1 MNHVTAVILNWR
13 TPELTVRA
21 ARALV
26 ADGLPAARIVVVDNA
41 SGDGSAERI
50 RAELPEVTLVE
61 NAENLGF
68 ARANNVG
75 ARALPGAVYAL
86 VNSDAFV
93 SRPGSL
99 ERLLGA
105 LEDPRVGIAIPRL
118 RNADGTLQPTVVA
131 LSNPLSEAVRASGVS
146 RFVPNRLQPALGTHW
161 DHATTR
167 RVQAAIGPVLV
178 VRGTLWD
185 ALGGFDERSFMYAE
199 DLDLFRRARRLGY
212 RSLFVADA
220 EFTHL
225 GGASAGKRWSS
236 PQRAE
241 RVAFAE
247 AVMVR
252 EHLPGGLGRLTV
264 LVMAA
269 GVGARAVAFRLL
281 RRPEA
286 AADQAGWLRG
296 YLRALGASSATSGR

>member
-1 MNHVTAVILNWR
+1 VC
-13 TPELTVRA
+13 
-21 ARALV
+21 
-26 ADGLPAARIVVVDNA
+26 
-41 SGDGSAERI
+41 
-50 RAELPEVTLVE
+50 
-61 NAENLGF
+61 
-68 ARANNVG
+68 
-75 ARALPGAVYAL
+75 
-86 VNSDAFV
+86 
-93 SRPGSL
+93 RPGSVA
-99 ERLLGA
+99 RLLAA
-105 LEDPRVGIAIPRL
+105 LADPRVGIAIPRL
-118 RNADGTLQPTVVA
+118 RNEDGTLQPTVVP
-131 LSNPLSEAVRASGVS
+131 LSNPLSEAVRASGLS

-161 DHATTR
+161 DHGATR
-167 RVQAAIGPVLV
+167 PVQAAIGPVLV
-178 VRGTLWD
+178 VRGELWE

-199 DLDLFRRARRLGY
+199 DLDLFRRAGRLGY
-212 RSLFVADA
+212 RALFVADA

-247 AVMVR
+247 AAMVR
-252 EHLPGGLGRLTV
+252 EHLGAALGWLTV

-296 YLRALGASSATSGR
+296 YLRGARGRSAAP